1 MTALLPLAILLFLVL
16 LPRLLPRPAPAGAM
30 ASELPEPPTGLLA
43 NTPAEPP
50 PGSQAEAHPAPLRA
64 ARPDNLLYLPL
75 GLHPA
80 DRNLHGA
87 VEVSGL
93 LRIRPPLRFWSLSA
107 NEIRF
112 GDCSRAPQGVA
123 AVRAVERRVEGGE
136 FRVAAGTCV
145 NGDLQVHGDL
155 YLGRYSTVRGSVQV
169 EGGVWMDEGAE
180 VAGAIVARG
189 SVRVGR
195 RSRVAGPLMVGRNL
209 SLAREC
215 VIGAPLVPTRVSAN
229 SLRIVE
235 GCRVH
240 GRISAEGGAQVK
252 ALVRLED
259 QLEQL

>member
-1 MTALLPLAILLFLVL
+1 MTALLVLAVCLSLMV
-16 LPRLLPRPAPAGAM
+16 LPRLLPHPAPA
-30 ASELPEPPTGLLA
+30 LPEPPALSQVPVQSVQPERRA
-43 NTPAEPP
+43 PVEP
-50 PGSQAEAHPAPLRA
+50 QRA
-64 ARPDNLLYLPL
+64 MQPDNLLYLPL

-80 DRNLHGA
+80 DRQVHGA
-87 VEVSGL
+87 VEISGL
-93 LRIRPPLRFWSLSA
+93 LRVRPPLRFWSLSA

-112 GDCSRAPQGVA
+112 GDCSRAPLGLA
-123 AVRAVERRVEGGE
+123 AVSSSMRHVEEGE
-136 FRVAAGTCV
+136 FRVAAGDCV
-145 NGDLQVHGDL
+145 NGDLQVNGDL

-180 VAGAIVARG
+180 VAGAIIARG

-215 VIGAPLVPTRVSAN
+215 VIGAPQLPTRISAS
-229 SLRIVE
+229 SLRIIE

-252 ALVRLED
+252 ALARIED
-259 QLEQL
+259 LVEPV